1 MEYAARLPQL
11 PSRRAMLAPVVALVV
26 GAGAATGV
34 YALVDNSD
42 QATPAAK
49 VIVVESAAPGTADI
63 PGKNEAS
70 TAAAISQSGG
80 VELRGS
86 KASADSKPAFDAA
99 AEQRSDPH
107 GTAAALRS
115 H

>member
-11 PSRRAMLAPVVALVV
+11 PTRRTMLAPVVALVV

-34 YALVDNSD
+34 YALVDNND
-42 QATPAAK
+42 QVAPAAK
-49 VIVVESAAPGTADI
+49 VIVVESPAPGTADI
-63 PGKNEAS
+63 PGKNES
-70 TAAAISQSGG
+70 FTAAAISQSGG

-86 KASADSKPAFDAA
+86 KASATGTQASDAA

-107 GTAAALRS
+107 GPAVSLRNP
-115 H
+115 